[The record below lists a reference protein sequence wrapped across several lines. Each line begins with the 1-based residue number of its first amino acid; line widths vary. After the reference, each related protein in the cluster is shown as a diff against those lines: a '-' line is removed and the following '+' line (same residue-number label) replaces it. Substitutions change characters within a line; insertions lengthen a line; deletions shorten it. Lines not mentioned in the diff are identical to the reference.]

1 MSSNEKLEVEL
12 VSPEKK
18 VFSRDADMV
27 IISGTEGDFGVL
39 PGHAP
44 IISTIRPGSLEI
56 QESSDTERM
65 FVAGGIVE
73 VLDDKV
79 SILATEVI
87 NKDDIDISNCETK
100 ISDYTTK
107 MQTAENE
114 IEKENNQKLID
125 KYQSMI
131 EFKNL

>member
-44 IISTIRPGSLEI
+44 IISTIGPGSLEI

-87 NKDDIDISNCETK
+87 NKDDIDVSNCETK
-100 ISDYTTK
+100 ISDYTAK

-114 IEKENNQKLID
+114 VEKENNQKLIN

>member
-18 VFSRDADMV
+18 VFSKDADMV

-87 NKDDIDISNCETK
+87 NKDDIDVSNCETK
-100 ISDYTTK
+100 ISDYTAK
-107 MQTAENE
+107 MQAAENE
-114 IEKENNQKLID
+114 VEKENNQKLIN

>member
-1 MSSNEKLEVEL
+1 M
-12 VSPEKK
+12 
-18 VFSRDADMV
+18 F
-27 IISGTEGDFGVL
+27 L

-87 NKDDIDISNCETK
+87 NKDDIDVSNCETK
-100 ISDYTTK
+100 ISDYTAK

-114 IEKENNQKLID
+114 VEKENNQKLIN

>member
-87 NKDDIDISNCETK
+87 NKDDIDVSNCETK
-100 ISDYTTK
+100 ISDYTAK
-107 MQTAENE
+107 MQAAENE
-114 IEKENNQKLID
+114 VEKENNQKLIN

>member
-44 IISTIRPGSLEI
+44 IISSIRPVSLEI

-87 NKDDIDISNCETK
+87 NKDDIDVSNCETK
-100 ISDYTTK
+100 ISDYTAK

-114 IEKENNQKLID
+114 VEKENNQKLIN

>member
-27 IISGTEGDFGVL
+27 IISGTEGDFGVF

-87 NKDDIDISNCETK
+87 NKDDIDVSNCETK
-100 ISDYTTK
+100 ISDYTAK

-114 IEKENNQKLID
+114 VEKENNQKLIN

>member
-87 NKDDIDISNCETK
+87 KKDDIDVSNCETK
-100 ISDYTTK
+100 ISDYTAK

-114 IEKENNQKLID
+114 VEKENNQKLIN

>member
-87 NKDDIDISNCETK
+87 NKDDIDVSNCETK
-100 ISDYTTK
+100 ISDYTAK

-114 IEKENNQKLID
+114 LEKENNQKLIN

>member
-1 MSSNEKLEVEL
+1 MVSNEKLEVEL

-18 VFSRDADMV
+18 VFSKDADMV

-39 PGHAP
+39 PGHSP

-56 QESSDTERM
+56 HESSDIEKM

-87 NKDDIDISNCETK
+87 NKDNIDVSNCETK
-100 ISDYTTK
+100 ISDYTSK

>member
-18 VFSRDADMV
+18 VFSKDADMV

-39 PGHAP
+39 PGHSP

-56 QESSDTERM
+56 HESSDIEKM

-87 NKDDIDISNCETK
+87 NKDNIDVSNCETK
-100 ISDYTTK
+100 ISDYTSK

-114 IEKENNQKLID
+114 IEKEKNQKLID

>member
-18 VFSRDADMV
+18 VFSKDADMV

-100 ISDYTTK
+100 ISDYTAK
-107 MQTAENE
+107 MQAAENE
-114 IEKENNQKLID
+114 VEKENNQKLIN

>member
-87 NKDDIDISNCETK
+87 NKDDIDVSNCETK
-100 ISDYTTK
+100 ISDYTAK

-114 IEKENNQKLID
+114 VEKENNQKLIN

>member
-18 VFSRDADMV
+18 VFSKDADMV

-87 NKDDIDISNCETK
+87 NKDDIDVSNCETK
-100 ISDYTTK
+100 ISDYTAK

-114 IEKENNQKLID
+114 VEKENNQKLIN

>member
-18 VFSRDADMV
+18 VFSKDADMV

>member
-18 VFSRDADMV
+18 IFSKDADMV

-87 NKDDIDISNCETK
+87 NKDDIDVSNCETK
-100 ISDYTTK
+100 ISDYTAK
-107 MQTAENE
+107 MQAAENE
-114 IEKENNQKLID
+114 VEKENNQKLIN